1 MKTIIIPEKAENT
14 ISIAETTCSNLVIV
28 KENNKI
34 VGFLVY
40 DGNEWGF
47 QYSSDTSD
55 IECWDNNLF
64 EVIKSIQKFHPTY
77 TFFVED

>member
-1 MKTIIIPEKAENT
+1 MKIIIIPEKAENT
-14 ISIAETTCSNLVIV
+14 INIAEITCSNLVIV

-34 VGFLVY
+34 VGFLIY
-40 DGNEWGF
+40 DDNQWGF
-47 QYSSDTSD
+47 QYSSDISD
-55 IECWDNNLF
+55 SEFWYDTLF